1 MQAALK
7 KICKSLQFSAF
18 LPKNTEL
25 TIKKFRKK
33 IRQRQTKPK
42 KSPRYLL
49 LKVQFSRLHRPVS
62 DVHSQ

>member
-33 IRQRQTKPK
+33 IRQRQINLRNPLDTC
-42 KSPRYLL
+42 
-49 LKVQFSRLHRPVS
+49 F
-62 DVHSQ
+62 